1 MDVVAALDPPL
12 KHVDFL
18 LIGEDGKRHYVLVK
32 DFSTFMYDHTL
43 YREKKTLLFTSSK
56 TKLLKSHVNDWFK
69 ISGKQLTQMPKQ
81 VNVLDLKI
89 MAKK

>member
-1 MDVVAALDPPL
+1 MEKDIM
-12 KHVDFL
+12 FL
-18 LIGEDGKRHYVLVK
+18 SRILAHLCMIIHYIAK
-32 DFSTFMYDHTL
+32 
-43 YREKKTLLFTSSK
+43 KKTLLFTSSK